1 MCRMISLP
9 GLPTMSDAG
18 LLQSYKVITCFL
30 PAGKGKEVLDNLRK
44 QKGVYSGFVHHARG
58 AGVDSGRGNQPS
70 FYVEREVITVL
81 APVARADEVFEFL
94 YFNAGLD
101 QPHSGMVLM
110 EKAIRGM
117 MCNLTPEITDEA

>member
-1 MCRMISLP
+1 
-9 GLPTMSDAG
+9 MSDAG

-58 AGVDSGRGNQPS
+58 AGVDSGRGNRAP

-81 APVARADEVFEFL
+81 APAELADEVFEFL

-101 QPHSGMVLM
+101 QPHAGMVLM

-117 MCNLTPEITDEA
+117 MCNLTQEIADEA

>member
-1 MCRMISLP
+1 
-9 GLPTMSDAG
+9 MSDAG
-18 LLQSYKVITCFL
+18 LAQSFKVITCFL
-30 PAGKGKEVLDNLRK
+30 PAGKGKEVLDDLRK

-58 AGVDSGRGNQPS
+58 AGVDSRRGNNTP

-81 APVARADEVFEFL
+81 APAAQADEVFEFL

-101 QPHSGMVLM
+101 QPHTGMVLM

-117 MCNLTPEITDEA
+117 MCNLAPEVADET

>member
-1 MCRMISLP
+1 MIWLP
-9 GLPTMSDAG
+9 GLPAMSDAG

-30 PAGKGKEVLDNLRK
+30 PAGKGKEVLDDLRK

-58 AGVDSGRGNQPS
+58 AGVDSRRGNNAP

-81 APVARADEVFEFL
+81 APVAQADEVFEFL

-101 QPHSGMVLM
+101 QPHAGMVLM

-117 MCNLTPEITDEA
+117 MCNLTPEMVDEG

>member
-1 MCRMISLP
+1 MTDT
-9 GLPTMSDAG
+9 GEQ
-18 LLQSYKVITCFL
+18 QSYKVITCFL
-30 PAGKGKEVLDNLRK
+30 PAGKGKDVLDDLRK

-58 AGVDSGRGNQPS
+58 AGVDSGRGNKAP

-81 APVARADEVFEFL
+81 ATVAQADEVFEFL

-101 QPHSGMVLM
+101 QPHTGMVLM

-117 MCNLTPEITDEA
+117 TCSLTPEIVDES

>member
-1 MCRMISLP
+1 
-9 GLPTMSDAG
+9 MSEID

-30 PAGKGKEVLDNLRK
+30 PAGKGKEVLDDLRK

-58 AGVDSGRGNQPS
+58 AGVDSGRNNKAP

-81 APVARADEVFEFL
+81 APAGQADEVFEFL

-101 QPHSGMVLM
+101 QPHAGMVLM

-117 MCNLTPEITDEA
+117 LCNLTPEVADENCEN

>member
-1 MCRMISLP
+1 
-9 GLPTMSDAG
+9 MSDTGA
-18 LLQSYKVITCFL
+18 LQSYKVITCFL
-30 PAGKGKEVLDNLRK
+30 PAGKGKEVLDDLRK

-58 AGVDSGRGNQPS
+58 AGVDSSRGNNAP

-81 APVARADEVFEFL
+81 APVAQADEVFEFL

-101 QPHSGMVLM
+101 QPHTGMILM

-117 MCNLTPEITDEA
+117 TCNLTSEIVDES